1 MKIRSLILS
10 MLLIPFTSWGQ
21 EMDSLVAQFNR
32 AMLRFES
39 ISPFDQPTHID
50 SLNLSLAD
58 RAALLQEAE
67 VYENTIEALYIQGF
81 YGIMVDSLSEE
92 ILKHPEL
99 RNTSLASKLE
109 AGVVQSDDRR
119 YTQIYYFENSGGT
132 YQSRIVHFRYQRDSS
147 KTHSALDYMS
157 MYSGGDEGGLDPD
170 GYHSM
175 QFLQD
180 RGDTSFYL
188 FTGGVRGCS
197 YCFSS
202 SVGILGVSS
211 SGMEELEIIEV
222 ESRHWDETISLKVDE
237 KGDTLIDVFFEVDDL
252 TGTCY
257 CSGNQEENSEDREEP
272 SHCSYRFQLAGVQF
286 KLLESSCLYNYIKPE
301 ESEN

>member
-1 MKIRSLILS
+1 MKLRYLFLSLF
-10 MLLIPFTSWGQ
+10 LIPLLSWSQ

-39 ISPFDQPTHID
+39 VSPFDQPTHID
-50 SLNLSLAD
+50 SLKLSAKD
-58 RAALLQEAE
+58 RDALLQEAE
-67 VYENTIEALYIQGF
+67 VFENTIEALYLQGF
-81 YGIMVDSLSEE
+81 YGGFVDSLSEE

-109 AGVVQSDDRR
+109 AGVVQSNDRR

-132 YQSRIVHFRYQRDSS
+132 YQSRIVHFRYQRDSTA
-147 KTHSALDYMS
+147 KQSALDYMS
-157 MYSGGDEGGLDPD
+157 IYAGGDDDGLDPD

-175 QFLQD
+175 QFLAD

-202 SVGILGVSS
+202 SIGIMGVSAN
-211 SGMEELEIIEV
+211 GMEELEIIEV
-222 ESRHWDETISLKVDE
+222 ESRHWDETISMEVNE
-237 KGDTLIDVFFEVDDL
+237 AGDTLIEVYFEVDDL
-252 TGTCY
+252 TGICY
-257 CSGNQEENSEDREEP
+257 CAGAPEEGEESGPDPTHCRYRYQLKGLRFILLEQACLFKDSEGKESED
-272 SHCSYRFQLAGVQF
+272 
-286 KLLESSCLYNYIKPE
+286 
-301 ESEN
+301 